1 MSPAQLRETT
11 MARDTRRLV
20 QLTVEGKTRPEQLM
34 DMLLAKK
41 RSGDRRSWLQ
51 TKGNLAEV

>member
-11 MARDTRRLV
+11 MNPDTRRLV
-20 QLTVEGKTRPEQLM
+20 QLTVDSRETTGQLM

-41 RSGDRRSWLQ
+41 RAADRRRWLEQ
-51 TKGNLAEV
+51 KGNLAEV